1 MKNTARSRWNNLQ
14 LHRSIYL
21 QRAIDCSALTI
32 PALIPQSDMNWSG
45 NGDST
50 NNLKSL
56 YQGAGASGVGGLSA
70 KLLLALYPPAQPF
83 FRLTIDKAKL
93 EEYVEQK
100 QVDPNQLQSQ
110 LDIALASIER
120 QMLLKLDDLKA
131 RSALFETVKHLI
143 VGGNALLYVGEEG
156 VRMYGLRS
164 YVVDRD
170 VEGNISTI
178 VVREQVAAEH
188 LPPGTEVD
196 EVGDDEDSSRKP
208 YDLYTYVQ
216 VDADND
222 RVDWHQEY
230 ADKKIPKTAGFS
242 RLDSSPWIC
251 LRFQSI
257 SGESYGRS
265 LCESVIGDLQSLE
278 SLSQAIVEG
287 SLIAAKAI
295 FLVNPNGMTRADVLA
310 RAENG
315 AIVAG
320 NAADVEAL
328 QVQKSTD
335 FSTALQTMQ
344 IIERRLNFAFLSSEA
359 IQRNAE
365 RVTAAEI
372 KIMGE
377 QLDAGLAGAYTL
389 LSSELQLPLVK
400 RVLALME
407 RAGEIPP
414 VPDGL
419 ISPQITTGVEAIGRG
434 NDKARL
440 TEFLQTI
447 ATALGPEQFL
457 NFINPTELI
466 RRFAASDGID
476 IAGLVKSEQE
486 LQAEQAQAQ
495 QVGLEQQLAQG
506 AIQNGAT
513 APPEITAQPGAG
525 AQQPQPTAPG

>member
-1 MKNTARSRWNNLQ
+1 MKTTARSRWNNLQ
-14 LHRSIYL
+14 LHRSLYL

-32 PALIPQSDMNWSG
+32 PALIPQSDMNWG
-45 NGDST
+45 YTPENY

-56 YQGAGASGVGGLSA
+56 YQGAGATGVSGLSA

-93 EEYVEQK
+93 DEYVEQN
-100 QVDPNQLQSQ
+100 QVDPGEIQSQ

-120 QMLLKLDDLKA
+120 QMLLKLDDLNT
-131 RSALFETVKHLI
+131 RSALFEAVKHLI
-143 VGGNALLYVGEEG
+143 VGGNALLYVGEES
-156 VRMYGLRS
+156 VRMYSLRS

-170 VEGNISTI
+170 PEGNISEI
-178 VVREQVAAEH
+178 VVREQVAEEH
-188 LPPGTEVD
+188 LPPGTDVKGVD
-196 EVGDDEDSSRKP
+196 TKDDVNQKP
-208 YDLYTYVQ
+208 YDLYTYVR
-216 VDADND
+216 VDADED

-230 ADKKIPKTAGFS
+230 DDKKIPKTAGFS
-242 RLDSSPWIC
+242 RLNSSPWIC
-251 LRFQSI
+251 LRMQSI
-257 SGESYGRS
+257 AGESYGRS
-265 LCESVIGDLQSLE
+265 LVENVLGDLQSLE

-287 SLIAAKAI
+287 SLIAAKAL
-295 FLVNPNGMTRADVLA
+295 FLVNPNGVTRADVIA

-328 QVQKSTD
+328 QVQKSND

-344 IIERRLNFAFLSSEA
+344 IIERRLNFAFLSNEA

-365 RVTAAEI
+365 RVTAEEI
-372 KIMGE
+372 RVMSQ
-377 QLDAGLAGAYTL
+377 QLDAGLAGAYSL

-400 RVLALME
+400 RILALME
-407 RAGEIPP
+407 RDGEIPP

-495 QVGLEQQLAQG
+495 QVNLEQQLAQG
-506 AIQNGAT
+506 AIQSGAA
-513 APPEITAQPGAG
+513 APPEITPQPPVR
-525 AQQPQPTAPG
+525 AQQPQPTAPV

>member
-131 RSALFETVKHLI
+131 RSALFEAVKHLI

-170 VEGNISTI
+170 PEGNISEI

-287 SLIAAKAI
+287 SLISAKTL

-328 QVQKSTD
+328 TVAKQND
-335 FSTALQTMQ
+335 FSTALQAMQ

-400 RVLALME
+400 RILALME

-414 VPDGL
+414 IPDGL

-457 NFINPTELI
+457 KFINPTELI

-476 IAGLVKSEQE
+476 IAGLVKSELE

-495 QVGLEQQLAQG
+495 QVNLEQQLAQG
-506 AIQNGAT
+506 AIQNGAV
-513 APPEITAQPGAG
+513 APPEVTAQPGAG

>member
-1 MKNTARSRWNNLQ
+1 MKSTARSRWNNLQ

-32 PALIPQSDMNWSG
+32 PALIPQSDMNWG
-45 NGDST
+45 FTGDDYNS
-50 NNLKSL
+50 LRSL
-56 YQGAGASGVGGLSA
+56 YQGAGATGVSGLSA

-83 FRLTIDKAKL
+83 FRLTIDKSKL
-93 EEYVEQK
+93 EDYVEQN
-100 QVDPNQLQSQ
+100 QLDPNEVQSQ

-120 QMLLKLDDLKA
+120 QMLLKLDSLRA
-131 RSALFETVKHLI
+131 RSALFEAVKHLI

-170 VEGNISTI
+170 PEGNISEI
-178 VVREQVAAEH
+178 VVREQVAEEH
-188 LPPGTEVD
+188 LPPGTDVKD
-196 EVGDDEDSSRKP
+196 VGNKEDVNRKP
-208 YDLYTYVQ
+208 YDLYTYVK

-230 ADKKIPKTAGFS
+230 DDKKIPKTAGFS
-242 RLDSSPWIC
+242 RLNSNPWIC
-251 LRFQSI
+251 LRMQEI
-257 SGESYGRS
+257 AGESYGRS
-265 LCESVIGDLQSLE
+265 LVENVIGDLQSLE

-287 SLIAAKAI
+287 SLIAAKAM

-328 QVQKSTD
+328 QVQKSND

-344 IIERRLNFAFLSSEA
+344 IIERRLNFAFLSNEA

-365 RVTAAEI
+365 RVTAEEI
-372 KIMGE
+372 RVMSQ
-377 QLDAGLAGAYTL
+377 QLDAGLAGAYSL
-389 LSSELQLPLVK
+389 LSAELQLPLVQ

-407 RAGEIPP
+407 REGEIPP

-495 QVGLEQQLAQG
+495 QVNLEQQLAQG
-506 AIQNGAT
+506 AIQSGAT

-525 AQQPQPTAPG
+525 AQQGQPTAPV